1 MSSGGGNQTTTSR
14 TEPYAPAEP
23 YLQDILGEAQNI
35 YRSGLGREFFPT
47 STVVPFADQTQEAL
61 NLQQAQALE
70 QAQNSPLQAQAAQ
83 TFGQFAQSPM
93 SSYTGR
99 MGTGFGSSMPGMTTQ
114 GLGSSYAGL
123 TPQADYL
130 SGIREGI
137 TSDVLG
143 SVQSQF
149 GGMGRTGTS
158 PMAQQATARG
168 VAQAY
173 APIAA
178 QLGSQERGRQLS
190 SLESQMGRQYGGGQA
205 DLQRQ
210 QSALESQLG
219 RLYGG
224 SQADIARQ
232 QAGMETGLGRQ
243 LQAAGQLPGIQQ
255 GIDMRRRGAIADLGG
270 VGSAYENLAQR
281 QLQDQI
287 ARFQFGQTAPMQQL
301 QQYAGLISPIA
312 GGYPTA
318 VNTGPGQQSGGVG
331 GAFGGAVAGSALTPV
346 LGPFGPIAGAALGG
360 LGFL

>member
-35 YRSGLGREFFPT
+35 YRSGVGRSFFPS
-47 STVVPFADQTQEAL
+47 STVVPFAQQTQEAL

-70 QAQNSPLQAQAAQ
+70 QAQTSPLQAQAAQ
-83 TFGQFAQSPM
+83 TYGQFASSPM
-93 SSYTGR
+93 SSYG
-99 MGTGFGSSMPGMTTQ
+99 Q
-114 GLGSSYAGL
+114 L

-158 PMAQQATARG
+158 PMAQQAVARG
-168 VAQAY
+168 VTQAY

-178 QLGSQERGRQLS
+178 QLGSQERGR
-190 SLESQMGRQYGGGQA
+190 E
-205 DLQRQ
+205 
-210 QSALESQLG
+210 
-219 RLYGG
+219 
-224 SQADIARQ
+224 
-232 QAGMETGLGRQ
+232 QAGMESAYGRQ
-243 LQAAGQLPGIQQ
+243 LQAAGQLPGMQQ
-255 GIDMRRRGAIADLGG
+255 AMDMRRQQAIGQLGS

-287 ARFQFGQTAPMQQL
+287 ARFQFGQQAPINAL
-301 QQYAGLISPIA
+301 NQYAGLISPIA
-312 GGYPTA
+312 GGFPTSVGTQPGGSSLA
-318 VNTGPGQQSGGVG
+318 TGLG
-331 GAFGGAVAGSALTPV
+331 GALS
-346 LGPFGPIAGAALGG
+346 GAALGSYVPG
-360 LGFL
+360 LGTGLGALIGGGVGMLGL

>member
-1 MSSGGGNQTTTSR
+1 MSSGGGNQTTVQR

-23 YLQDILGEAQNI
+23 FLQDILGEASNI
-35 YRSGLGREFFPT
+35 YRSGVGRSFFPG
-47 STVVPFADQTQEAL
+47 STVVPFANQTQEAL

-83 TFGQFAQSPM
+83 TFGQFAMSP
-93 SSYTGR
+93 
-99 MGTGFGSSMPGMTTQ
+99 Q
-114 GLGSSYAGL
+114 SSYAGL

-130 SGIREGI
+130 SGIRSNI

-143 SVQSQF
+143 DVQSQF

-158 PMAQQATARG
+158 PMAQQAVARG
-168 VAQAY
+168 VTQGY

-178 QLGSQERGRQLS
+178 QLASQERGR
-190 SLESQMGRQYGGGQA
+190 E
-205 DLQRQ
+205 
-210 QSALESQLG
+210 QS
-219 RLYGG
+219 
-224 SQADIARQ
+224 
-232 QAGMETGLGRQ
+232 GMESGLGRQ

-287 ARFQFGQTAPMQQL
+287 ARFQFGQQAPINAL
-301 QQYAGLISPIA
+301 NQYAGLISPIA
-312 GGYPTA
+312 GGFPTS
-318 VNTGPGQQSGGVG
+318 VGTGPGTQSGGIG
-331 GAFGGAVAGSALTPV
+331 GAFGGAVAGSALG
-346 LGPFGPIAGAALGG
+346 GPGAIGGALLGG